1 MRRGALLAA
10 LSWSGCL
17 WQGELPELNGV
28 DTRLTILHT
37 SDIHSRLFPF
47 ELSPSASDNNLGL
60 HEANAPFGGA
70 ARLAYLIRRE
80 RERAARVLHL
90 DSGDCFQGAPV
101 FNLHMGEAE
110 IRYLSNIGV
119 DAAVIGNHE
128 FDAGVTNFVE
138 QLADWSQYDNLAAN
152 YIFPDPADPSRHDLA
167 SFTAPYVIYNLNG
180 LRVGVIGMG
189 NLGSLTSIGEGGNSL
204 QLTPLEQNETVRM
217 YVRLLHPMVDLVVV
231 LSHLGLSEDED
242 LIRGYQKVVWAD
254 RRPESWPLVE
264 DLGDG
269 RVLVEVPGVSGI
281 DLVVG
286 GHLHVVLNPP
296 KELTDPNGRRVIIM
310 HSGAFTKYLG
320 RIDLVVQD
328 DPEYGG
334 KRIVSHKYQVFPVDD
349 RLAGRE
355 DIDTAQML
363 QPYLLDLERAY
374 DLRRV
379 VAYAPLTITRYSQT
393 GVGDSALGNL
403 VTEAMR
409 RRRRVEAE
417 IAITNTLGIRDNL
430 YRGPINVEDL
440 FNVFPFENTLTVM
453 YLSGREVEELVDFV
467 TERSASRGCNSQAQ
481 VAGMAFTMN
490 CAQVLVNER
499 DPEAYAHPGED
510 VRINGAP
517 LDRFRTYKVATNDY
531 IAKGGSGFLVLKRNP
546 TKIDTGLSLRD
557 VLADYL
563 ATLPRCAAYE
573 LGTAQQ
579 CLNTD
584 AASQAT
590 CADVVDCRAYHDRFC
605 SGRIAQV
612 PAPCLG
618 VDGADDCT
626 CSDGHVA
633 FAGERCLAQLAIRGP
648 YADAPCAV
656 ASEDGRI
663 RRKVGEGLDTLPDP
677 PDPDPQP

>member
-1 MRRGALLAA
+1 
-10 LSWSGCL
+10 S
-17 WQGELPELNGV
+17 GV
-28 DTRLTILHT
+28 DTRLTLLHT

-60 HEANAPFGGA
+60 QEANAPFGGA
-70 ARLAYLIRRE
+70 ARLAYLVRRE

-110 IRYLSNIGV
+110 IRFLSTVGV

-128 FDAGVTNFVE
+128 FDAGVPNFVE
-138 QLADWSQYDNLAAN
+138 QLADWGAYDNLAAN
-152 YIFPDPADPSRHDLA
+152 YIFPAPSDPSRHDLGA
-167 SFTAPYVIYNLNG
+167 FTAPYVIYNLNG

-204 QLTPLEQNETVRM
+204 ALTPLEQNETVRT

-242 LIRGYQKVVWAD
+242 LIRGYEKVVWAD
-254 RRPESWPLVE
+254 RRPADWPLVA

-269 RVLVEVPGVSGI
+269 RVVAEVPGVSGI
-281 DLVVG
+281 DIVVG

-296 KELTDPNGRRVIIM
+296 KEVTDPDGRTVIIM
-310 HSGAFTKYLG
+310 HSGAFAKYLG

-328 DPEYGG
+328 DVESGG
-334 KRIVSHKYQVFPVDD
+334 KRIVSHKYQVFPVDN
-349 RLAGRE
+349 RLAEHE
-355 DIDTAQML
+355 DLQAAQML
-363 QPYLLDLERAY
+363 QPYLLDLERAF

-417 IAITNTLGIRDNL
+417 FSVTNTLGVRDNL

-453 YLSGREVEELVDFV
+453 YLSGREVQEMVDFV
-467 TERSASRGCNSQAQ
+467 SERSASRGCNSQAQ
-481 VAGMAFTMN
+481 VAGMSFTMN

-499 DPEAYAHPGED
+499 EPDSYQHPGED
-510 VRINGAP
+510 IRINSAP
-517 LDRFRTYKVATNDY
+517 LDLFRTYKVATNDY

-573 LGTAQQ
+573 LSTAQQ

-590 CADVVDCRAYHDRFC
+590 CHDVVDCRAYHDRFC
-605 SGRIAQV
+605 AGLAPQV

-618 VDGADDCT
+618 TNGVNDCT
-626 CSDGHVA
+626 CSGGQVVA
-633 FAGERCLAQLAIRGP
+633 QGERCLGELAVRGA
-648 YADAPCAV
+648 YADTPCAV
-656 ASEDGRI
+656 AQEDGRI
-663 RRKVGEGLDTLPDP
+663 RRKVSEGLDTLPD
-677 PDPDPQP
+677 DPDPEPQP